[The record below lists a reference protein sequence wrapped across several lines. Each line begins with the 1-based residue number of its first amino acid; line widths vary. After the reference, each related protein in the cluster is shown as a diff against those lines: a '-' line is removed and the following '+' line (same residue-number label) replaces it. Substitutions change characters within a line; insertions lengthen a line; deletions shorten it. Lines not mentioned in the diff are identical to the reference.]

1 MKTPFKIFPMTV
13 LLLLLSFD
21 GRAQIPVTD
30 VANLAVNQASQ
41 SANLAKWVESINNLR
56 TQIDQLNRQ
65 INIQD
70 DIRRWSGN
78 PVEAGAKV
86 VLEGMGERDLVR
98 DYGKTKS
105 AILGL
110 VGSLDS
116 LKRTTNGN
124 YRAISDL
131 DLDGNELKRD
141 PLTYRRYAVL
151 DATQTNTEQVSGE
164 TKAREKE
171 LQTEIAITLEELRD
185 APTESE
191 TQKLS
196 AKLTALNG
204 QLAQVETARRREVD
218 AVALQK
224 IANDARLE
232 QERLAAAEL
241 GSRDDYLANQR
252 VSAYLKTLRVRK
264 NPPGE
269 K

>member
-1 MKTPFKIFPMTV
+1 MKATRVCFLAIA
-13 LLLLLSFD
+13 LLL
-21 GRAQIPVTD
+21 GPTGETWGQIPVTD

-41 SANLAKWVESINNLR
+41 TANLAKWVESINNLR

-78 PVEAGAKV
+78 PIEAGAKV
-86 VLEGMGERDLVR
+86 ALEGMGERDLVR
-98 DYGKTKS
+98 DYGKTKR

-116 LKRTTNGN
+116 LKRTANGN
-124 YRAISDL
+124 YRAVSDL

-151 DATQTNTEQVSGE
+151 DATQASTEQVADE
-164 TKAREKE
+164 TKERERE
-171 LQTEIAITLEELRD
+171 LQAEIAVTLGELRE
-185 APTESE
+185 APTGAE

-196 AKLTALNG
+196 AKLIALNG
-204 QLAQVETARRREVD
+204 QLEQVEASRRREVD

-241 GSRDDYLANQR
+241 AAKDDYLANQR
-252 VSAYLKTLRVRK
+252 VSAYLSTLRVRK
-264 NPPGE
+264 NPDRE